1 MSEGVLTP
9 EKIKE
14 LEDLPP
20 DPPRSR
26 LAEYLPLILA
36 LREQRNPP
44 MSYMRIAKLL
54 GEKCN
59 CRISAPSLR
68 EYVMRHQPRKT
79 R

>member
-1 MSEGVLTP
+1 MLSP
-9 EKIKE
+9 ELIKR
-14 LEDLPP
+14 LDSIPD

-36 LREQRNPP
+36 LRERRPP

-59 CRISAPSLR
+59 CRISAPALR
-68 EYVMRHQPRKT
+68 EYAIRHRSKK
-79 R
+79 

>member
-36 LREQRNPP
+36 LRARNPP

-54 GEKCN
+54 GDKCDV
-59 CRISAPSLR
+59 RISAPSLR
-68 EYVMRHQPRKT
+68 EYAIRHRKPK
-79 R
+79 